1 MVSLS
6 AQLLRDIHKTKRMM
20 DPSFKTFVSSWKG
33 KSKRDIFEGLKN
45 LKKMI
50 KLYSDGTVEVE
61 ARCFLIV
68 VQEGPLE
75 EFIKHKWIIHL
86 LKIGR

>member
-6 AQLLRDIHKTKRMM
+6 AHLLRDIHKIKRMM
-20 DPSFKTFVSSWKG
+20 DPSFKTFVSSWEG
-33 KSKRDIFEGLKN
+33 KSKGDIFEGLKY

-61 ARCFLIV
+61 AQGFLIV
-68 VQEGPLE
+68 MQEGPLE
-75 EFIKHKWIIHL
+75 EFI
-86 LKIGR
+86 